1 MEIKYHGKPIDIPV
15 VSMGIGEGSQPKES
29 GDENFNFDKPPGE
42 MYTYDVPL
50 IPEPEEVEG
59 LIAAKE
65 MLAELFYAIKCYT
78 AGEPAIIFDISEMDA
93 ANIDLVN
100 QVLNEGEVSVVYDG
114 DTTIQIQE
122 SVLTGI
128 WRVRSINEEGYSISD
143 VIEVADIPSIV
154 RDRAF
159 SESTPLIADLQNLPE
174 GVLNS
179 PPLIVEIAEK
189 IEEWKVGDTN
199 YVINL
204 TLLPLSTED
213 LNFLGHCLGVGPIT
227 ILSRGY
233 GNCRIG
239 STGKKNVWWVKYYN
253 SEDVLILNTI
263 EVIDIPGVALAA
275 PEDIVDSADRLKEI
289 LDVYSIVVIQ

>member
-1 MEIKYHGKPIDIPV
+1 MEIKQYSRPINIPV
-15 VSMGIGEGSQPKES
+15 VGEGSQPQEA

-42 MYTYDVPL
+42 MYTYDVPR
-50 IPEPEEVEG
+50 IPEPEEVED
-59 LIAAKE
+59 LNIAKE
-65 MLAELFYAIKCYT
+65 MLANLFYAIDGYKVGD
-78 AGEPAIIFDISEMDA
+78 AAIVFDISDMDP

-100 QVLNEGEVSVVYDG
+100 QVLNEGEVSVLYQA
-114 DTTIQIQE
+114 DTAIHIQE

-128 WRVRSINEEGYSISD
+128 WRVRHLNEAGVAISD

-154 RDRAF
+154 PQKAF
-159 SESTPLIADLQNLPE
+159 AQSTPLIADLQNLPE

-179 PPLIVEIAEK
+179 PPLIIEIAEK
-189 IEEWKVGDTN
+189 IEQWQPGDVN
-199 YVINL
+199 HVINL

-239 STGKKNVWWVKYYN
+239 STEKKNVWWVKYYN
-253 SEDVLILNTI
+253 SEDILILNTI
-263 EVIDIPGVALAA
+263 EIVDVPGVAIAA
-275 PEDIVDSADRLKEI
+275 PEDIVDSAERLKEI
-289 LDVYSIVVIQ
+289 LDVYSVIVNQ

>member
-1 MEIKYHGKPIDIPV
+1 MEFKDYGRPIDIPV
-15 VSMGIGEGSQPKES
+15 VGEGSQPKES

-42 MYTYDVPL
+42 MYTYDVPR
-50 IPEPEEVEG
+50 IPEPDEVED
-59 LIAAKE
+59 LDAAKN
-65 MLAELFYAIKCYT
+65 MLAELFYGIKGYT
-78 AGEPAIIFDISEMDA
+78 AGEPAIAFDISTMDT

-100 QVLNEGEVSVVYDG
+100 QVLNEGEVSVIYEG
-114 DTTIQIQE
+114 DASIHIQE

-128 WRVRSINEEGYSISD
+128 WRVRSINEEGLVVSD

-154 RDRAF
+154 CEKTFA
-159 SESTPLIADLQNLPE
+159 ESTPLIADLQNLPE

-179 PPLIVEIAEK
+179 PPLIIEIAEK
-189 IEEWKVGDTN
+189 IEEWQPGDEN

-213 LNFLGHCLGVGPIT
+213 LNFMGHCLGVGPIT

-239 STGKKNVWWVKYYN
+239 STAKKNVWWIKYYN

-263 EVIDIPGVALAA
+263 EVIDFPGVALAA
-275 PEDIVDSADRLKEI
+275 PEDLIDSAERLKEI
-289 LDVYSIVVIQ
+289 LEVYSVVVMQ

>member
-1 MEIKYHGKPIDIPV
+1 MEIKEFGGIPV
-15 VSMGIGEGSQPKES
+15 NIPIVGGGSQPKEA

-42 MYTYDVPL
+42 MFTYDVPR
-50 IPEPEEVEG
+50 IPEPDEVED
-59 LIAAKE
+59 LVVAKE
-65 MLAELFYAIKCYT
+65 MLAELFYAIKGYE
-78 AGEPAIIFDISEMDA
+78 AGEPAIIFDVSDMDSV
-93 ANIDLVN
+93 NIDLVN
-100 QVLNEGEVSVVYDG
+100 QVLNEGEVSVLYEG
-114 DTTIQIQE
+114 DSAIHIQE

-128 WRVRSINEEGYSISD
+128 WRVRSSNKDGVVVSD

-154 RDRAF
+154 REKTF
-159 SESTPLIADLQNLPE
+159 EESTPLIADLQNLPE

-189 IEEWKVGDTN
+189 IEEWKVGDIN
-199 YVINL
+199 HVINL

-233 GNCRIG
+233 GNCRVG
-239 STGKKNVWWVKYYN
+239 STAKKNVWWIKYYN

-275 PEDIVDSADRLKEI
+275 PEDLIDSADRLKGI
-289 LDVYSIVVIQ
+289 LDVYSVVVIQ